1 VSNTILRKRA
11 AQALTAILALSI
23 LLTATI
29 ALATTNLIRAD
40 KGGEIKIAKGVTFV
54 VPSGALKEDTVIS
67 ADMKWTKDYICFY
80 FGPDGTSFAPP
91 AQLRISWY
99 TISKMDIADPILYG
113 ENGEKIMPQIKNWR
127 GAWPIPH
134 FSVYYF
140 RRR

>member
-1 VSNTILRKRA
+1 VSNTVLRKRA
-11 AQALTAILALSI
+11 AQALAAILVLSI

-29 ALATTNLIRAD
+29 ALAATYSIRAG

-67 ADMKWTKDYICFY
+67 ADMKWTKDHICFY
-80 FGPDGTSFAPP
+80 FGPDGTTFDPP
-91 AQLRISWY
+91 AELRISWY
-99 TISKMDIADPILYG
+99 TIGKMDMADAILYG
-113 ENGEKIMPQIKNWR
+113 ENGEKIMPQVKNWQ

-134 FSVYYF
+134 FSMYYF